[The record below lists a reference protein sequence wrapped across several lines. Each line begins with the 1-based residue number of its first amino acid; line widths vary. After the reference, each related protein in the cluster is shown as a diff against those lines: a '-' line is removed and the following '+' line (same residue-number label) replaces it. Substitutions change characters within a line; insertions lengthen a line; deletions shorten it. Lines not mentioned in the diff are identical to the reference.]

1 MNDAHSPVGE
11 SAGTRAGLRIAVVTE
26 TFPPEINGVA
36 MTVGRM
42 VEGLLRRGH
51 AIHLVRPRQHRGD
64 VPRFAGRYAELLV
77 RGLPLPRYDGLR
89 MGLPAERMLRRL
101 WDGERP
107 HIVHVVTE
115 GPLGRSAINAA
126 RLLRIPVSSDF
137 HTNFDAYSEHY
148 GFGLLRPLVA
158 AYLRRFHN
166 RASCTFVPTRQLRAR
181 LEDEG
186 YRDLLV
192 VARGV
197 DTTLYTPARRSTQLR
212 VSWGVQDDALVVMY
226 VGRIAPE
233 KNLPLVLAAFE
244 RIKSR
249 LPSSRLVVV
258 GDGPLRSDLLQRH
271 SEHIFAGVRRGEDL
285 AAHYA
290 SGDLFLF
297 PSVTE
302 TFGNVTVEAMAS
314 GLAVVAYDYA
324 AGREHIEHGHSGLLA
339 PFDDAPSFLQMSA
352 DLAVDRTLIERFRRN
367 ARVAAERIDW
377 NEVID
382 AFDLALSGL
391 AARWHSPPGE
401 KASRCLRTGASR

>member
-1 MNDAHSPVGE
+1 MDDADAPVGE
-11 SAGTRAGLRIAVVTE
+11 STASRAGLRIAVVTE

-51 AIHLVRPRQHRGD
+51 AIQVVRPRQHRAD
-64 VPRFAGRYAELLV
+64 VPRLAARYAELLV
-77 RGLPLPRYDGLR
+77 PGLPLPRYSGLR
-89 MGLPAERMLRRL
+89 MGLPAERTLRRL
-101 WDGERP
+101 WRGERP
-107 HIVHVVTE
+107 QVVHVVTE
-115 GPLGRSAINAA
+115 GPLGRSAIAAA
-126 RLLRIPVSSDF
+126 RLLHIPVSSDF

-148 GFGLLRPLVA
+148 GFGLLRPLVT

-166 RASCTFVPTRQLRAR
+166 RANCTFVPTRQLRAW
-181 LEDEG
+181 LEDQG
-186 YRDLLV
+186 YRELLV

-197 DTTLYTPARRSTQLR
+197 DTLLYTPARRSTQLR
-212 VSWGVQDDALVVMY
+212 ASWGIKDDALVVMH

-258 GDGPLRSDLLQRH
+258 GDGPLRPNLLQRH
-271 SEHIFAGVRRGEDL
+271 SEHIFAGARRGEDL

-339 PFDDAPSFLQMSA
+339 PFGDASSFIRMSA
-352 DLAVDRTLIERFRRN
+352 DLATDRALIERLGRN
-367 ARVAAERIDW
+367 ARAAAQGIDW

-382 AFDLALSGL
+382 VFDLALYRL
-391 AARWHSPPGE
+391 AMWSQAPWAGKAPPV
-401 KASRCLRTGASR
+401 

>member
-1 MNDAHSPVGE
+1 MEAQSPVRQSQGP
-11 SAGTRAGLRIAVVTE
+11 RAGLRIALVTE

-36 MTVGRM
+36 MTIGRM
-42 VEGLLRRGH
+42 LEGLLRRGH
-51 AIHLVRPRQHRGD
+51 SIHLVRPRQHRRD
-64 VPRFAGRYAELLV
+64 VPRSADRYGELLV
-77 RGLPLPRYDGLR
+77 RGLPLPGYDGLR
-89 MGLPAERMLRRL
+89 MGLPAERTLRRL
-101 WDGERP
+101 WGNDRP
-107 HIVHVVTE
+107 NIVHVVTE
-115 GPLGRSAINAA
+115 GPLGRSAISAA
-126 RLLRIPVSSDF
+126 RLLGIPVSSDF

-148 GFGLLRPLVA
+148 GFGLLRPVVT

-166 RASCTFVPTRQLRAR
+166 RTNCTFVPTRQLRAR
-181 LEDEG
+181 LESEG

-197 DTTLYTPARRSTQLR
+197 DTALYTPARRSNQLR
-212 VSWGVQDDALVVMY
+212 ASWGVQGDALVVMY

-249 LPSSRLVVV
+249 LPSSRLVLV
-258 GDGPLRSDLLQRH
+258 GDGPLRTDLLQRH
-271 SEHIFAGVRRGEDL
+271 SEHVFAGMRTGEDL

-314 GLAVVAYDYA
+314 GLAVVAFDYA
-324 AGREHIEHGHSGLLA
+324 AGREHVRHGHSGLLA
-339 PFDDAPSFLQMSA
+339 PFNDAPSFIQMSA
-352 DLAVDRTLIERFRRN
+352 DLAMERALIERLRYN
-367 ARVAAERIDW
+367 ARAAAERIDW

-382 AFDLALSGL
+382 AFDLALYGL
-391 AARWHSPPGE
+391 AARWQSP
-401 KASRCLRTGASR
+401 RT

>member
-1 MNDAHSPVGE
+1 MNGAQNPVRE
-11 SAGTRAGLRIAVVTE
+11 SGDPRVGLRIAVVTE

-42 VEGLLRRGH
+42 LEGLLRRGH

-64 VPRFAGRYAELLV
+64 VPRFAARYGELLV
-77 RGLPLPRYDGLR
+77 RGLPLPGYDGLR
-89 MGLPAERMLRRL
+89 MGLPAERTLHRL
-101 WDGERP
+101 WDSDRP

-115 GPLGRSAINAA
+115 GPLGRSAISAA

-148 GFGLLRPLVA
+148 GFGLLRPVVT

-166 RASCTFVPTRQLRAR
+166 RANCTFVPTRQLRAR
-181 LEDEG
+181 LEAEG

-197 DTTLYTPARRSTQLR
+197 DTALYTPARRSTQLR
-212 VSWGVQDDALVVMY
+212 ASWGVKGDALVVMY

-244 RIKSR
+244 RIKNR

-258 GDGPLRSDLLQRH
+258 GDGPLRGGLLQSH
-271 SEHIFAGVRRGEDL
+271 SEHIFAGMRRGEDL

-314 GLAVVAYDYA
+314 GLAVVAFDYA
-324 AGREHIEHGHSGLLA
+324 AGREHIKHGHSGLLA
-339 PFDDAPSFLQMSA
+339 PFDDAPSFIQMSA
-352 DLAVDRTLIERFRRN
+352 DLAVDRALIERLRHN

-382 AFDLALSGL
+382 ALDLALSEL
-391 AARWHSPPGE
+391 AARWRLPQ
-401 KASRCLRTGASR
+401 T

>member
-1 MNDAHSPVGE
+1 MNDAQSLVGQT
-11 SAGTRAGLRIAVVTE
+11 SGTPLGLRIAVVTE

-42 VEGLLRRGH
+42 LEGLLHRGH
-51 AIHLVRPRQHRGD
+51 TIQLVRPRQHRND
-64 VPRFAGRYAELLV
+64 VPHLAARYTELLLP
-77 RGLPLPRYDGLR
+77 GLPLPRYDGLR
-89 MGLPAERMLRRL
+89 VGLPAERTLRRL
-101 WDGERP
+101 WDAQRP

-115 GPLGRSAINAA
+115 GPLGRSAVNAA

-148 GFGLLRPLVA
+148 GFGLLRPLVT

-166 RASCTFVPTRQLRAR
+166 RANRTFVPTRQLCAR
-181 LEDEG
+181 LEGEG

-197 DTTLYTPARRSTQLR
+197 DTSLYSPARRSPQLR
-212 VSWGVQDDALVVMY
+212 ASWGVQDDALVVMY

-233 KNLPLVLAAFE
+233 KNLPVVLAAFE
-244 RIKSR
+244 RIRSR
-249 LPSSRLVVV
+249 LPSSRLVLV
-258 GDGPLRSDLLQRH
+258 GDGPLRPNLLQRH
-271 SEHIFAGVRRGEDL
+271 SELVFAGVRRGEDL

-302 TFGNVTVEAMAS
+302 TFGNVTLEAMAS

-324 AGREHIEHGHSGLLA
+324 AGREHIEHGRSGLLA
-339 PFDDAPSFLQMSA
+339 SFNDAPGFIQMSA
-352 DLAVDRTLIERFRRN
+352 DLAADRTLIERLRRN

-377 NEVID
+377 KEVID

-391 AARWHSPPGE
+391 ALQWQSPP
-401 KASRCLRTGASR
+401 T

>member
-1 MNDAHSPVGE
+1 MNDAHSLVRE
-11 SAGTRAGLRIAVVTE
+11 SAGARVRLRIAVVTE

-36 MTVGRM
+36 MTIGRM
-42 VEGLLRRGH
+42 LEGLLRRGY

-64 VPRFAGRYAELLV
+64 VPRFAACYAEFLV
-77 RGLPLPRYDGLR
+77 PGLPLPRYDGLR
-89 MGLPAERMLRRL
+89 MGLPAERTLHRL
-101 WDGERP
+101 WDRERP

-148 GFGLLRPLVA
+148 GFGLLRPLVT

-186 YRDLLV
+186 YHDLLV

-197 DTTLYTPARRSTQLR
+197 DTTLYNPARRSTQLR
-212 VSWGVQDDALVVMY
+212 VSWGVQNDALVVMY

-233 KNLPLVLAAFE
+233 KNLPLVLEAFE

-249 LPSSRLVVV
+249 LPSSRLVLV
-258 GDGPLRSDLLQRH
+258 GDGPLRPNLLQRH
-271 SEHIFAGVRRGEDL
+271 PEHIFAGVRRDEDL
-285 AAHYA
+285 AVHYA

-314 GLAVVAYDYA
+314 GLAVVTYDYA
-324 AGREHIEHGHSGLLA
+324 AGREHIEHGHSGLLV
-339 PFDDAPSFLQMSA
+339 PFDDAPSFIQMSL
-352 DLAVDRTLIERFRRN
+352 DLATDRTLVERLRHN
-367 ARVAAERIDW
+367 ARAAAERIDW

-391 AARWHSPPGE
+391 AARQQLPP
-401 KASRCLRTGASR
+401 A

>member
-1 MNDAHSPVGE
+1 MNDAQSLVGK
-11 SAGTRAGLRIAVVTE
+11 SAGTRVGLRVAVVTE

-36 MTVGRM
+36 MTVGRLLD
-42 VEGLLRRGH
+42 GLIRRGH
-51 AIHLVRPRQHRGD
+51 KIQLVRPRQHRGE
-64 VPRFAGRYAELLV
+64 VPRCTAHYAEILV
-77 RGLPLPRYDGLR
+77 PGLPLPRYDSLR
-89 MGLPAERMLRRL
+89 IGFPAERTLRRL
-101 WDGERP
+101 WRGWRP

-115 GPLGRSAINAA
+115 GPLGRSALNAA

-148 GFGLLRPLVA
+148 GFGLLRPIVA

-166 RASCTFVPTRQLRAR
+166 RANCTFVPTRQLRAR

-186 YRDLLV
+186 YHDLLV

-197 DTTLYTPARRSTQLR
+197 DTALYNAARRSAQLR
-212 VSWGVQDDALVVMY
+212 DSWGARHDTLVVMY
-226 VGRIAPE
+226 VGRLAPE
-233 KNLPLVLAAFE
+233 KNLPLLLAAFAQ
-244 RIKSR
+244 IKSR
-249 LPSSRLVVV
+249 LPSSRLVLV
-258 GDGPLRSDLLQRH
+258 GDGPLRANLLRRH
-271 SEHIFAGVRRGEDL
+271 PEHIFAGVRRGEDL

-324 AGREHIEHGHSGLLA
+324 AGREHIEHGHSGLLV
-339 PFDDAPSFLQMSA
+339 PFGDAPGFIRISA
-352 DLAVDRTLIERFRRN
+352 DLADDRTLIERLRGN

-382 AFDLALSGL
+382 TFALALSGL
-391 AARWHSPPGE
+391 AARWQ
-401 KASRCLRTGASR
+401 ASSAQRVAPI

>member
-1 MNDAHSPVGE
+1 MNDAQSLVGE
-11 SAGTRAGLRIAVVTE
+11 SAGSRVGLRIAIVTE

-42 VEGLLRRGH
+42 LEGLLHRGH
-51 AIHLVRPRQHRGD
+51 EIQLVRPRQHRGD
-64 VPRFAGRYAELLV
+64 VPRFAARYAELLV
-77 RGLPLPRYDGLR
+77 PGLPLPRYDGLR
-89 MGLPAERMLRRL
+89 IGLPAERTLRRL
-101 WDGERP
+101 WESKRP

-115 GPLGRSAINAA
+115 GLLGRSAISAA

-148 GFGLLRPLVA
+148 GFGLLRPLVT

-166 RASCTFVPTRQLRAR
+166 RANCTFVPTRQLRAR

-186 YRDLLV
+186 YHNLLV

-212 VSWGVQDDALVVMY
+212 LSWGVQDDALVVMY

-258 GDGPLRSDLLQRH
+258 GDGPLRPTLLQRH
-271 SEHIFAGVRRGEDL
+271 SEHIFAGVRRDEDL

-324 AGREHIEHGHSGLLA
+324 AGREHIEHGRSGLLV
-339 PFDDAPSFLQMSA
+339 PFDDAPSFIQMSA
-352 DLAVDRTLIERFRRN
+352 NLATDRTLMERLRRN

-382 AFDLALSGL
+382 TFDLALSGL
-391 AARWHSPPGE
+391 AARWLA
-401 KASRCLRTGASR
+401 ASLKGVAPVKDWC